1 VSGLFSA
8 TAGNV
13 GPVTDATTPKS
24 PIDEISERFL
34 DAYVDL
40 VPSAATFMGISGHD
54 DRYPD
59 YSPAGFEALAE
70 LNRATIAQAEATQTP
85 TEREQV
91 AKEALLER
99 LGLEL
104 ESYQAGVPQH
114 QLNAIASVPT
124 EIRQV
129 FDLMPTETD
138 EQWETIAT
146 RLGAVP
152 AALEGFRQTL
162 ADQAAQG
169 RVSAV
174 RQVDDLAGRIA
185 SWTGTGGDD
194 FFSGLAAQAPDTA
207 VKAKVEA
214 AAAEARR
221 AYDRFGAWLETDLA
235 QQAPTR
241 DACGRE
247 VYELAS
253 RNFLGAKI
261 DLEETYA
268 WGWEELARI
277 EREMETIAAE
287 LNSGDRSI
295 EAVAEL
301 LDNDPRRKIHGKEAF
316 RDWMQ
321 QLADAA
327 VAELAGNHFDI
338 PDPIKRIECMI
349 APTSDGSIYYTG
361 PSEDLTTRPGRMWWS
376 VPAGVDEFATWRE
389 VTTVYHEGVPGHHLQ
404 VAQTM
409 LRTDLLNRW
418 QRMGAWVSGHGEGW
432 ALYAE
437 RLMDELGYLDDPGAR
452 LGMLDA
458 QGFRAARVIIDIGMH
473 LELVIPGDNPF
484 GFHPGETW
492 NAELGFEFLR
502 GHSRMETEFLKAE
515 LNRYLGWPGQAPS
528 YKVGERIWLQAR
540 EEARQR
546 KGAAFDLRAFHSAAL
561 NLGSIG
567 LDPLRS
573 ALGRL

>member
-1 VSGLFSA
+1 
-8 TAGNV
+8 
-13 GPVTDATTPKS
+13 VTDATTPNS

-34 DAYVDL
+34 DAYVEL
-40 VPSAATFMGISGHD
+40 VPTAATFMGIEGYD
-54 DRYPD
+54 DRLPD
-59 YSPAGFEALAE
+59 YTPAGFAALAE
-70 LNRATIAQAEATQTP
+70 LNRRTIAEAEATETP
-85 TEREQV
+85 SEREQV

-104 ESYQAGVPQH
+104 ETYQAGIPQY
-114 QLNAIASVPT
+114 QLNAIASVPA

-138 EQWETIAT
+138 EHWRTIAT
-146 RLGAVP
+146 RLGKIG
-152 AALEGFRQTL
+152 AALEGYRQSL
-162 ADQAAQG
+162 VEQAAQG

-174 RQVDDLAGRIA
+174 RQVNDLAQRIA
-185 SWTGTGGDD
+185 SWTGAEGDD
-194 FFSGLAAQAPDTA
+194 FFAGLAAQAPDT
-207 VKAKVEA
+207 VKATVEA
-214 AAAEARR
+214 AAAEARK
-221 AYDRFGAWLETDLA
+221 AYDQFGAWLETDLA
-235 QQAPTR
+235 PQGPSR

-268 WGWEELARI
+268 WAWEELARI
-277 EREMETIAAE
+277 EGEMQTIAAE
-287 LNSGDRSI
+287 LNSGDRNI
-295 EAVAEL
+295 QAVADL
-301 LDNDPRRKIHGKEAF
+301 LDNDPSRKIHGKEAF

-327 VAELAGNHFDI
+327 VTELAGNHFDI
-338 PDPIKRIECMI
+338 PDEIKKIECMI
-349 APTSDGSIYYTG
+349 APTSDGSIYYTA
-361 PSEDLTTRPGRMWWS
+361 PSEDLTTRPGRMWWA
-376 VPAGVDEFATWRE
+376 VPAGLEDFATWRE

-418 QRMGAWVSGHGEGW
+418 QRIGCWVSGHGEGW

-458 QGFRAARVIIDIGMH
+458 QAFRSARVIIDIGMH
-473 LELVIPGDNPF
+473 LELKVPTDNPF

-502 GHSRMETEFLKAE
+502 GHCRMETEFLKAE

-528 YKVGERIWLQAR
+528 YKVGERIWLEAR
-540 EEARQR
+540 EEAKRR
-546 KGAAFDLRAFHSAAL
+546 KGSGFDLRAFHRDAL

>member
-1 VSGLFSA
+1 
-8 TAGNV
+8 
-13 GPVTDATTPKS
+13 VTDATTPNS

-34 DAYVDL
+34 DAYVEL
-40 VPSAATFMGISGHD
+40 SPTAATFMGIEGHD

-59 YSPAGFEALAE
+59 YSPAGFDAFAE
-70 LNRATIAQAEATQTP
+70 LNRRTIAEAEATQTP

-104 ESYQAGVPQH
+104 EGYEAGVPQH
-114 QLNAIASVPT
+114 QLNAIASIPT

-129 FDLMPTETD
+129 YDLMPTQTEAD
-138 EQWETIAT
+138 WENIAI
-146 RLGAVP
+146 RLGKVG
-152 AALEGFRQTL
+152 AALEEFRQTL
-162 ADQAAQG
+162 TEQAAQG

-174 RQVDDLAGRIA
+174 RQVNDLAGRIA
-185 SWTGTGGDD
+185 SWTDADGDD
-194 FFSGLAAQAPDTA
+194 FFGGLAAKAPDTA
-207 VKAKVEA
+207 VKAKVQA
-214 AAAEARR
+214 AAAEARK
-221 AYDRFGAWLETDLA
+221 AYDFFGAWLETDLA
-235 QQAPTR
+235 LQAPTR

-253 RNFLGAKI
+253 RNFLGAKV

-277 EREMETIAAE
+277 EREMQSIAAD

-295 EAVAEL
+295 EAAADL
-301 LDNDPRRKIHGKEAF
+301 LDNSPERKIHGKEAF

-338 PDPIKRIECMI
+338 PDEIKRIECMI

-361 PSEDLTTRPGRMWWS
+361 PSEDLTSRPGRMWWA
-376 VPAGVDEFATWRE
+376 VPAGLEDFATWRE

-418 QRMGAWVSGHGEGW
+418 QRMACWVSGHGEGW

-458 QGFRAARVIIDIGMH
+458 QAFRSARVIIDIGMH
-473 LELVIPGDNPF
+473 LQLKIPADNPF
-484 GFHPGETW
+484 GFHPGEIW
-492 NAELGFEFLR
+492 NADLGFEFLR
-502 GHSRMETEFLKAE
+502 GHCRMETEFLKAE

-540 EEARQR
+540 EEAKQR
-546 KGAAFDLRAFHSAAL
+546 KGAAFDLRGFHRDAL

>member
-1 VSGLFSA
+1 
-8 TAGNV
+8 
-13 GPVTDATTPKS
+13 VTDATTPNS

-34 DAYVDL
+34 DAYVEL
-40 VPSAATFMGISGHD
+40 MPTAATFMGIEGYD
-54 DRYPD
+54 DRLPD
-59 YSPAGFEALAE
+59 YSPAGFAALAE
-70 LNRATIAQAEATQTP
+70 LNRRTIAEAGATETP
-85 TEREQV
+85 SQREQV

-104 ESYQAGVPQH
+104 ETYQAGVPQY
-114 QLNAIASVPT
+114 QLNAIASVPA

-129 FDLMPTETD
+129 FDLMPTATE
-138 EQWETIAT
+138 EHWRTIAT
-146 RLGAVP
+146 RLSKIG
-152 AALEGFRQTL
+152 AALEGYRQSL
-162 ADQAAQG
+162 LEQAGQG
-169 RVSAV
+169 RVSAL
-174 RQVDDLAGRIA
+174 RQVNDLAQRVA
-185 SWTGTGGDD
+185 SWTGAEGDD
-194 FFSGLAAQAPDTA
+194 FFAGLAAQAPDT
-207 VKAKVEA
+207 VKATVEA
-214 AAAEARR
+214 AATEARK
-221 AYDRFGAWLETDLA
+221 AYDQFGAWLETDLA
-235 QQAPTR
+235 PQAPSR

-261 DLEETYA
+261 DLAETYA

-277 EREMETIAAE
+277 EGEMQTIAAE

-295 EAVAEL
+295 QAVADL
-301 LDNDPRRKIHGKEAF
+301 LDNDPSRKIHGKEAF

-327 VAELAGNHFDI
+327 VTELAGNHFDI
-338 PDPIKRIECMI
+338 PDEIKKIECMI

-361 PSEDLTTRPGRMWWS
+361 PSEDLTTRPGRMWWA
-376 VPAGVDEFATWRE
+376 VPAGLEDFATWRE

-418 QRMGAWVSGHGEGW
+418 QRIGCWVSGHGEGW

-458 QGFRAARVIIDIGMH
+458 QAFRSARVIIDIGMH
-473 LELVIPGDNPF
+473 LELQIPADNPF

-492 NAELGFEFLR
+492 NADLGFEFLR
-502 GHSRMETEFLKAE
+502 GHSRTETEFLKAE

-540 EEARQR
+540 EEAKRR
-546 KGAAFDLRAFHSAAL
+546 KGSDFDLRAFHRDAL

>member
-1 VSGLFSA
+1 
-8 TAGNV
+8 
-13 GPVTDATTPKS
+13 VTDATIPNS

-34 DAYVDL
+34 DAYVEL
-40 VPSAATFMGISGHD
+40 VPTAATFMGIEGYD
-54 DRYPD
+54 DRLPD
-59 YSPAGFEALAE
+59 YSPAGFAALAE
-70 LNRATIAQAEATQTP
+70 LNRRTIAEAGAIETP
-85 TEREQV
+85 SEREQV

-104 ESYQAGVPQH
+104 ETYQAGVPQY
-114 QLNAIASVPT
+114 QLNAIASVPA

-129 FDLMPTETD
+129 FDLMPTATE
-138 EQWETIAT
+138 EHWRTIAT
-146 RLGAVP
+146 RLSKIG
-152 AALEGFRQTL
+152 AALEGYRQSL
-162 ADQAAQG
+162 LEQAGQG
-169 RVSAV
+169 RVSAL
-174 RQVDDLAGRIA
+174 RQVNDLAQRVA
-185 SWTGTGGDD
+185 SWTGAEGDD
-194 FFSGLAAQAPDTA
+194 FFAGLAAQAPDT
-207 VKAKVEA
+207 VKATVEA
-214 AAAEARR
+214 AATEARK
-221 AYDRFGAWLETDLA
+221 AYDQFGAWLETDLA
-235 QQAPTR
+235 PQAPSR

-261 DLEETYA
+261 DLAETYA

-277 EREMETIAAE
+277 EGEMQTIAAE

-295 EAVAEL
+295 QAVADL
-301 LDNDPRRKIHGKEAF
+301 LDNDPSRKIHGKEAF

-327 VAELAGNHFDI
+327 VTELAGSHFDI
-338 PDPIKRIECMI
+338 PDEIKKIECMI
-349 APTSDGSIYYTG
+349 APTSDGSIYYPG
-361 PSEDLTTRPGRMWWS
+361 PSEDLTTRPGRMWWA
-376 VPAGVDEFATWRE
+376 VPTGLEDFATWRE

-418 QRMGAWVSGHGEGW
+418 QRIGCWVSGHGEGW

-458 QGFRAARVIIDIGMH
+458 QAFRSARVIIDIGMH
-473 LELVIPGDNPF
+473 LELKIPADNPF
-484 GFHPGETW
+484 GFHPDETW
-492 NAELGFEFLR
+492 NADLGFEFLR
-502 GHSRMETEFLKAE
+502 GHCRMETEFLKAE

-540 EEARQR
+540 EEAKRR
-546 KGAAFDLRAFHSAAL
+546 KGSDFDLRAFHRDAL

>member
-1 VSGLFSA
+1 VDQPRGS
-8 TAGNV
+8 V
-13 GPVTDATTPKS
+13 GHVTDATTPNS
-24 PIDEISERFL
+24 PIDQVSDRFL
-34 DAYVDL
+34 EDYIEL
-40 VPSAATFMGISGHD
+40 QPTAATFMGIQGHD
-54 DRYPD
+54 HRLPD
-59 YSPAGFEALAE
+59 YSPAGFEALVE
-70 LNRATIAQAEATQTP
+70 LNRRTIAEATAIQP
-85 TEREQV
+85 GSPREEV
-91 AKEALLER
+91 AKDALLER

-104 ESYQAGVPQH
+104 ERYEAGVPQH
-114 QLNAIASVPT
+114 QLNALTSVPA
-124 EIRQV
+124 EVRQV
-129 FDLMPTETD
+129 FDLMPTATD
-138 EQWETIAT
+138 GDWETIAI
-146 RLGAVP
+146 RLNQVGTT
-152 AALEGFRQTL
+152 LDGFRESLVQ
-162 ADQAAQG
+162 QAAAG

-174 RQVDDLAGRIA
+174 RQVNDLASRIA
-185 SWTGTGGDD
+185 SWTGADGDD
-194 FFSGLAAQAPDTA
+194 FFAGLAAQAPDSA
-207 VKAKVEA
+207 VKSEVEA
-214 AAAEARR
+214 AAAAARK
-221 AYDRFGAWLETDLA
+221 AYDQFGQWLTTDVGP
-235 QQAPTR
+235 QAPSR

-253 RNFLGAKI
+253 RDFLGAAV
-261 DLEETYA
+261 DLDETYA

-277 EREMETIAAE
+277 EGEMESIAAS
-287 LNSGDRSI
+287 LNGGDRSI

-301 LDNDPRRKIHGKEAF
+301 LDNDPARKIHGKEAF

-327 VAELAGNHFDI
+327 VEELAGTHFDI
-338 PDPIKRIECMI
+338 PDEIKRIECMI

-361 PSEDLTTRPGRMWWS
+361 PSEDLTTRPGRMWWA
-376 VPAGVDEFATWRE
+376 VPTGVEDFATWRE

-418 QRMGAWVSGHGEGW
+418 QRMGCWVSGHGEGW

-437 RLMDELGYLDDPGAR
+437 RLMEDLGYLEEPGAR

-458 QGFRAARVIIDIGMH
+458 QAFRSARVIVDIGMH
-473 LELVIPGDNPF
+473 LELEIPRDNPF

-502 GHSRMETEFLKAE
+502 AHCRMETEFLKAE

-540 EEARQR
+540 EEAKQR
-546 KGAAFDLRAFHSAAL
+546 KGSAFDLRAFHRDAL

-567 LDPLRS
+567 LDPLRR
-573 ALGRL
+573 ALAKL

>member
-1 VSGLFSA
+1 
-8 TAGNV
+8 
-13 GPVTDATTPKS
+13 VTDATTPKT

-34 DAYVDL
+34 DAYVEL
-40 VPSAATFMGISGHD
+40 MPTAATFMGIEGYD
-54 DRYPD
+54 DRLPD
-59 YSPAGFEALAE
+59 YSPAGFAALAE
-70 LNRATIAQAEATQTP
+70 LNRRTIAEAGATETP
-85 TEREQV
+85 SQREQV

-104 ESYQAGVPQH
+104 ETYQAGVPQY
-114 QLNAIASVPT
+114 QLNAIASVPA

-129 FDLMPTETD
+129 FDLMPTATE
-138 EQWETIAT
+138 EHWRTIAT
-146 RLGAVP
+146 RLSKIG
-152 AALEGFRQTL
+152 AALEGYRQSL
-162 ADQAAQG
+162 LEQAGQG
-169 RVSAV
+169 RVSAL
-174 RQVDDLAGRIA
+174 RQVNDLAQRIA
-185 SWTGTGGDD
+185 SWTGAEGDD
-194 FFSGLAAQAPDTA
+194 FFAGLAAQAPDT
-207 VKAKVEA
+207 VKATVEA
-214 AAAEARR
+214 AATEARK
-221 AYDRFGAWLETDLA
+221 AYDQFGAWLETDLA
-235 QQAPTR
+235 PQAPSR

-261 DLEETYA
+261 DLAETYA

-277 EREMETIAAE
+277 EGEMQTIAAE

-295 EAVAEL
+295 QAVADL
-301 LDNDPRRKIHGKEAF
+301 LDNDPSRKIHGKEAF

-327 VAELAGNHFDI
+327 VTELAGNHFDI
-338 PDPIKRIECMI
+338 PDEIKKIECMI

-361 PSEDLTTRPGRMWWS
+361 PSEDLTTRPGRMWWA
-376 VPAGVDEFATWRE
+376 VPAGLEDFATWRE

-418 QRMGAWVSGHGEGW
+418 QRIGCWVSGHGEGW

-458 QGFRAARVIIDIGMH
+458 QAFRSARVIIDIGMH
-473 LELVIPGDNPF
+473 LELKIPADNPF

-492 NAELGFEFLR
+492 NADLGFEFLR
-502 GHSRMETEFLKAE
+502 GHCRMETEFLKAE

-540 EEARQR
+540 EEAKRR
-546 KGAAFDLRAFHSAAL
+546 KGSDFDLRAFHRDAL